1 MKFVKYS
8 SGCDTSY
15 SQVTSDTCSFIF
27 GAVSTKS
34 EFVVLDELVMKNSKD
49 ELFAPSD
56 IALKYIAFLEK
67 NRKEWGFAKN
77 NFIDCS
83 DQATISELQKY
94 KNNHGSIYE
103 FNNSYKKVEII
114 DRINMQIGW
123 LDTGHYYVLEHCKN
137 HIDELN
143 KYSWDEKK
151 TDRPEDAHDHTIN
164 ASQYAWIPYRTGIGL
179 QPYNNK

>member
-67 NRKEWGFAKN
+67 NRKEWGFARN
-77 NFIDCS
+77 VFIDCA
-83 DQATISELQKY
+83 DQATISELLKY
-94 KNNHGSIYE
+94 K
-103 FNNSYKKVEII
+103 K
-114 DRINMQIGW
+114 
-123 LDTGHYYVLEHCKN
+123 
-137 HIDELN
+137 
-143 KYSWDEKK
+143 
-151 TDRPEDAHDHTIN
+151 
-164 ASQYAWIPYRTGIGL
+164 
-179 QPYNNK
+179 